1 MHNIPRLFRYIL
13 ITTGINLLIFF
24 ILRFG
29 LYWYFQNPSDP
40 IPASEL
46 FQAFYLGLKFD
57 LRLSLL
63 MTLPLFLLGGIQFL
77 SPFEYNSRR
86 RFWLFIQT
94 SIFSFVLFAY
104 FINYAYFSYLNKPI
118 DASVLRFLKNFSI
131 SMEMVWSTYPV
142 VWLSLLLI
150 SIASLY
156 AFTLNKFTIYFSDLL
171 VPLRTR
177 KNKILLMLISSLIVI
192 FGMYGKISYYP
203 LRWSDAFFST
213 HRFAPTVAMNPILY
227 FLNTLKNR
235 EVNFDVNKVKKTYP
249 EVAAYLGVT
258 NPNIN
263 TLNFSR
269 EISPI
274 KRFKK
279 APNVVIVILESFSS
293 YKTGISGN
301 PLKATPNID
310 DLANNGIYF
319 ENFYTPSTGTARSVW
334 TAVTSIPD
342 VEVNKTSTRNP
353 LIVKQKTL
361 INAFNDYE
369 KFYFIGGSAS
379 WGNIR
384 GVLSSN
390 IPDLNLYEEGLY
402 TSPRMDVWG
411 ISDLHLFEEAN
422 SVLKTQDKPFFAIV
436 QTSGNHRPYNI
447 PEDNHG
453 FIKKKISRKDAKT
466 YGFRSSD
473 EFNAFRFMDHS
484 IGFFIEQAK
493 KEKYFDN
500 TIFAFFG
507 DHGVSATAKHLSPS
521 KQQLHIHQLNVPL
534 IIYSPK
540 LLESKKY
547 SMAANEVD
555 VLPTLTSLAGLPHTN
570 SSLGSDLLDPN
581 INQDRY
587 VFTMSHSNPWVISL
601 VAKDKMFS
609 DNVLG
614 KKPTL
619 HDLNSQTPRKDIS
632 KQNPKEA
639 ERLKRL
645 TFGVYETIKYIRYHN
660 KPE

>member
-1 MHNIPRLFRYIL
+1 MHNIPRLFRFIL
-13 ITTGINLLIFF
+13 IATGIHLLLFF
-24 ILRFG
+24 LLRFG
-29 LYWYFQNPSDP
+29 LYSYFQNTNDP
-40 IPASEL
+40 ISASEL

-57 LRLSLL
+57 LQLSLL
-63 MTLPLFLLGGIQFL
+63 MTLPLFLLGGIHFL
-77 SPFEYNSRR
+77 SPFEYDSRR
-86 RFWLFIQT
+86 RFWLFLQT
-94 SIFSFVLFAY
+94 SIFTLVLFAY
-104 FINYAYFSYLNKPI
+104 FINFAYFSYLQKPI
-118 DASVLRFLKNFSI
+118 DAYIFRFLKNFST

-142 VWLSLLLI
+142 VWLSLLLLL
-150 SIASLY
+150 IASVY
-156 AFTLNKFTIYFSDLL
+156 AYTLSKIIVYFSDLL

-177 KNKILLMLISSLIVI
+177 KNKALLMLICSLTVI

-213 HRFAPTVAMNPILY
+213 HRFVPTVAMNPILY
-227 FLNTLKNR
+227 FFNTLKNKD
-235 EVNFDVNKVKKTYP
+235 VHFDIDKVKKYYP
-249 EVAAYLGVT
+249 EVAEYLGVT
-258 NPNIN
+258 KPDIN
-263 TLNFSR
+263 ALNFSR
-269 EISPI
+269 KITPK
-274 KRFKK
+274 KRFEK
-279 APNVVIVILESFSS
+279 APNVVIVIMESFSS
-293 YKTGISGN
+293 YKTGVSGN
-301 PLKATPNID
+301 PLTPTPNID
-310 DLANNGIYF
+310 SLANNGIYF

-342 VEVNKTSTRNP
+342 VEINKTSTRNP
-353 LIVKQKTL
+353 LIVHQKTL
-361 INAFNDYE
+361 INAFKDYE
-369 KFYFIGGSAS
+369 KLYFIGGSAS

-390 IPDLNLYEEGLY
+390 IPNLNLYEEGLY

-422 SVLKTQDKPFFAIV
+422 SILKTQDKPFFAIV

-447 PEDNHG
+447 PEDNRG
-453 FIKKKISRKDAKT
+453 FVKKEVSKKEAKT

-473 EFNAFRFMDHS
+473 EYNSFRFMDHS
-484 IGFFIEQAK
+484 IGVFIEQAK

-507 DHGVSATAKHLSPS
+507 DHGVNATAKHISPA
-521 KQQLHIHQLNVPL
+521 KQQLHIHSLNVPF
-534 IIYSPK
+534 IIYAPK

-555 VLPTLTSLAGLPHTN
+555 VLPTLVSLAGLPYTHGT
-570 SSLGSDLLDPN
+570 LGSDLLDPN

-587 VFTMSHSNPWVISL
+587 VYTMAHASPLLISL
-601 VAKDKMFS
+601 VGKDKMFS
-609 DNVLG
+609 DNIIG
-614 KKPTL
+614 KKPVL

-645 TFGVYETIKYIRYHN
+645 NLGVYETIKYMRYHN